1 VRGRLR
7 WLALHTYQDYNIF
20 IGYKINIFTMNT
32 SQEKLD
38 YLLERAMKDKTTIDL
53 SDANLSGANLIKAY
67 LSEANLSEARLCGAD
82 LSGAIDISI
91 INVPLW
97 RSCALIEA

>member
-1 VRGRLR
+1 
-7 WLALHTYQDYNIF
+7 
-20 IGYKINIFTMNT
+20 MNT

-53 SDANLSGANLIKAY
+53 SDANLGSADLSDADLSKANLRDADLSGANLIKAY